1 MVWLCSLS
9 RIEKDSSNYKEKY
22 EYTNHFF
29 PSKLRYLM
37 VTTLEMTTWIT
48 TNMKNNVI
56 DYNEDI
62 VRGNLLILI
71 A

>member
-1 MVWLCSLS
+1 
-9 RIEKDSSNYKEKY
+9 
-22 EYTNHFF
+22 
-29 PSKLRYLM
+29 M